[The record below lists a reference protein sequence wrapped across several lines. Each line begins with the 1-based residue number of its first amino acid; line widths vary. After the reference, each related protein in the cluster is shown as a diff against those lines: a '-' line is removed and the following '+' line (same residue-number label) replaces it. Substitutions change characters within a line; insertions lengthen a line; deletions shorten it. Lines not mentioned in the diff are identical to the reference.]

1 MKGLIF
7 RELYL
12 ARKNLLSCSAIFLLF
27 YGISCL
33 TGLSLRFGNIAKY
46 ASPETREVLRTML
59 PGCLF
64 ACAAILI
71 VTAGEATFQVCT
83 KDLETPWLRYAL
95 ASPMGIRRYVGAKY
109 LSYLLLTGS
118 ALLISAL
125 SHLACLALW
134 GFSVS
139 TRFLLFY
146 LFLSC
151 FSLLFMTVL
160 LPLIFLFQNGIVINL
175 LAAVPLFG
183 GVILFCIYAIKIGSK
198 NDIPDFISY
207 LNVVWYPLFARLS
220 GGLSK
225 PAVWIL
231 LCTLITALFTGS
243 YFLSVKILNKLRVKK
258 GGSPKAK
265 LSDTSKKSMMKDS
278 RKEAAK

>member
-95 ASPMGIRRYVGAKY
+95 ASPWGSAGMSAQSICPTSADGICAPYQRPFPPGLPGTLGLFRFHAF
-109 LSYLLLTGS
+109 S
-118 ALLISAL
+118 ALL
-125 SHLACLALW
+125 
-134 GFSVS
+134 SVPK
-139 TRFLLFY
+139 LF
-146 LFLSC
+146 F
-151 FSLLFMTVL
+151 
-160 LPLIFLFQNGIVINL
+160 PVIYDGP
-175 LAAVPLFG
+175 AATYFFV
-183 GVILFCIYAIKIGSK
+183 SK
-198 NDIPDFISY
+198 RD
-207 LNVVWYPLFARLS
+207 RH
-220 GGLSK
+220 
-225 PAVWIL
+225 
-231 LCTLITALFTGS
+231 
-243 YFLSVKILNKLRVKK
+243 
-258 GGSPKAK
+258 
-265 LSDTSKKSMMKDS
+265 
-278 RKEAAK
+278 